1 MKAAGRH
8 SSPQLS
14 VRYRQLNPLWV
25 LSLLSAY
32 LMGTAFRLQFS
43 TERKKNKSKHWSPQ
57 CRCSRSCPSA
67 PTSLVEKWMGS
78 QSHVKHPPDLTSH
91 LNTWAS
97 HQNFFNH
104 QQREFLQPLFGM
116 FPPQWDELH
125 AEVPTSLCI
134 LQKEN
139 QQPALTAVHCLQMPA
154 LGQLHPILISFALS
168 NVPGW
173 KNALCP
179 KRSMNCLPCHACD
192 PHTLSY
198 FVRQVVFS

>member
-43 TERKKNKSKHWSPQ
+43 TERKKNKSKHWSPW
-57 CRCSRSCPSA
+57 CRCPRSCPSA

-97 HQNFFNH
+97 HQDFFNH
-104 QQREFLQPLFGM
+104 QQSWWSWWR
-116 FPPQWDELH
+116 
-125 AEVPTSLCI
+125 V
-134 LQKEN
+134 
-139 QQPALTAVHCLQMPA
+139 LTASFWDVSSTVRWITCWSA
-154 LGQLHPILISFALS
+154 YFSLHPTKGDPTTSSDSSTLLTDACTWSAASYTHL
-168 NVPGW
+168 
-173 KNALCP
+173 LCS
-179 KRSMNCLPCHACD
+179 K
-192 PHTLSY
+192 
-198 FVRQVVFS
+198 